1 MHTVLA
7 RSDAASVID
16 FFLPILYNWD
26 KIYGMT
32 RKGGDGTEHE
42 KYTVCGVCPHACRL
56 KEGDTGFCRARV
68 CRDGRIVPENYG
80 RITSLALDPI
90 EKKPLAGFYPG
101 SLILSAGSYGCNFR
115 CPFCQNHSISDIGG
129 EQA

>member
-1 MHTVLA
+1 
-7 RSDAASVID
+7 
-16 FFLPILYNWD
+16 
-26 KIYGMT
+26 MT

-115 CPFCQNHSISDIGG
+115 CPFCQNHSISDVGS
-129 EQA
+129 EQAGYTVISPSELVRTAEELVPRGNIGIAFT